1 MRFNSG
7 RAIVNALATHLQQ
20 AEILAALQLR
30 QQARL
35 YVKPDPGAGGDL
47 TVLGQGDDPG
57 EGPVGWFVGL
67 AIRDQDGW
75 YLGCIGCRGEIGE
88 ADSGMCRPCR
98 ERHAREDLMHVRDV
112 EPDEP
117 LPGPDREDY

>member
-1 MRFNSG
+1 MT
-7 RAIVNALATHLQQ
+7 APATHPQQ
-20 AEILAALQLR
+20 AAILAALQLR

-35 YVKPDPGAGGDL
+35 YVTPDPAAGGDP
-47 TVLGQGDDPG
+47 TVLGQRDDPD
-57 EGPVGWFVGL
+57 EGPVEWIVGL

-75 YLGCIGCRGEIGE
+75 YLGCIDCRGEIGE

-98 ERHAREDLMHVRDV
+98 ERHAREDLMNVPDD

>member
-1 MRFNSG
+1 M
-7 RAIVNALATHLQQ
+7 NALAIHPQQ

-47 TVLGQGDDPG
+47 TVLGQGDEPD
-57 EGPVGWFVGL
+57 EGPVEWIVGL

-75 YLGCIGCRGEIGE
+75 YLGCIDCRGEINE
-88 ADSGMCRPCR
+88 ADSGICQPCR
-98 ERHAREDLMHVRDV
+98 ERHAREDLMHVHDD
-112 EPDEP
+112 ELDEP
-117 LPGPDREDY
+117 TARPGPRGLLTPGPCS

>member
-1 MRFNSG
+1 
-7 RAIVNALATHLQQ
+7 VNAPATHPQQ
-20 AEILAALQLR
+20 AGILAALQLR
-30 QQARL
+30 QPASL
-35 YVKPDPGAGGDL
+35 YIKPDPGAEGDL
-47 TVLGQGDDPG
+47 TVLGRREDPD
-57 EGPVGWFVGL
+57 EGPVEWIVGL

-75 YLGCIGCRGEIGE
+75 YLDCRGEIGE

-98 ERHAREDLMHVRDV
+98 ELRARQDLTYVRDD